1 MQSAGAPGRMRER
14 EKARIKNGVLFFR
27 FLYRGKNVGKGRDRE
42 ENLESKFAD
51 LWREEEMEWER
62 EIKCE

>member
-27 FLYRGKNVGKGRDRE
+27 FLYRGKKVGKGRDRE

-51 LWREEEMEWER
+51 L
-62 EIKCE
+62 